1 MNLNIF
7 DSVEALSQRVE
18 AETGKGIRWVHA
30 PGLPVMADI
39 RPAGAGDDAHDIYIS
54 DGFKDPEGQHM
65 IACKLYQVLRMFRE
79 SEGERLVPSSGKKHF
94 NNAKMCLTL
103 DTQDRPDLARAVN
116 EDEIVRSWVYGV
128 INQLISQPADYL
140 IQKAIYENMPEL
152 IEAREAVLEQ
162 QFQDFQSALSEDV
175 RMFSPKTIYD
185 ASLIMNG
192 VYLQLL
198 DRYAGTDFLNRLD
211 SLPQKRRIERLLE
224 ATLKED
230 EDSPAGDRRRTD
242 LWADALGIRDWYEWV
257 PFGTETFGDE

>member
-18 AETGKGIRWVHA
+18 EETGRQIRWVHA

-39 RPAGAGDDAHDIYIS
+39 RPAGPGDDAHDVYIS

-79 SEGERLVPSSGKKHF
+79 PEEERLVPSSGKTHF
-94 NNAKMCLTL
+94 NNARMCLTL
-103 DTQDRPDLARAVN
+103 DTKDRPDLAKAVN

-128 INQLISQPADYL
+128 VNQLISQPADYL
-140 IQKAIYENMPEL
+140 IQRAIYEEMPDL
-152 IEAREAVLEQ
+152 REARQAVLEQ
-162 QFQDFQSALSEDV
+162 QFVDFISALSEEV

-185 ASLIMNG
+185 ASLVMNS
-192 VYLQLL
+192 VYLHLL
-198 DRYAGTDFLNRLD
+198 DRYAGTDFLSRLN
-211 SLPQKRRIERLLE
+211 SLPQSRRIERLLE
-224 ATLKED
+224 ATLEEG

-242 LWADALGIRDWYEWV
+242 LWAEALNIRDWYEWV
-257 PFGTETFGDE
+257 PFGSETFGDD